1 MSILGVIIRVFKG
14 FFRVFFG
21 LKCNENLFGVITLMK
36 DSDLLTDIPEQSIDK

>member
-1 MSILGVIIRVFKG
+1 VFFKH
-14 FFRVFFG
+14 FSCFFG